1 MEVQRGELMDAR
13 RKRRIQIA
21 AGLFAALLIIL
32 TLFSNTIMTMNLPKV
47 RTEQPQNGRLMQRI
61 TGGGILQPKESVRMT
76 NPAGWSVL
84 NVLVKRGDAVTKG
97 QVLATFDTRLAA
109 RSLEDEQARLAQLK
123 LVMEQTEDQYISA
136 QHQGDELA
144 SRQAKRDLENAR
156 LNIGIQEHRIQ
167 SLQEELERG
176 KEIKAPYD
184 GIVLEA
190 NDGEGLTGAM
200 GELVAVIAN
209 MSKGFLL
216 SLNVSS
222 DQASLLTKGEQL
234 QLVVKG
240 GEMKVVEGEIA
251 EIGESVVAAGMGGV
265 RSAAGAASQGSD
277 VLDGTARRVVI
288 SVLDDSLKG
297 GEEASVLQERPSG
310 QEAVLISNGAIHED
324 RMGKYVYVLKESRSP
339 LGNTY
344 SVRKTAVTTGGS
356 NGKETAVLQGLSI
369 VDQAIVESGEPLQEG
384 DQVRIH

>member
-1 MEVQRGELMDAR
+1 MEVQRGELMDAKK
-13 RKRRIQIA
+13 KRRIQIA

-76 NPAGWSVL
+76 NPAGRNVK

-123 LVMEQTEDQYISA
+123 LVQEQSQDQFVSA
-136 QHQGDELA
+136 QRQGEEWA
-144 SRQAKRDLENAR
+144 SRQAKRDMEAAR
-156 LNIGIQEHRIQ
+156 LNISIQERRIL

-190 NDGEGLTGAM
+190 NDAEGLTGAKE
-200 GELVAVIAN
+200 ELVAVIAN
-209 MSKGFLL
+209 RSKGFLL

-222 DQASLLTKGEQL
+222 DQASLLTIGEQL

-240 GEMKVVEGEIA
+240 SEMQVVEGEIA
-251 EIGESVVAAGMGGV
+251 EIGESVVAAGV
-265 RSAAGAASQGSD
+265 PSAAGVASQGSD
-277 VLDGTARRVVI
+277 VLAGTARRVVI

-297 GEEASVLQERPSG
+297 GEEASVLLERPSG
-310 QEAVLISNGAIHED
+310 QESVLISNGAIHED

-344 SVRKTAVTTGGS
+344 SVRKTAITTGGS

>member
-1 MEVQRGELMDAR
+1 MDAK
-13 RKRRIQIA
+13 RKRRIQTA

-61 TGGGILQPKESVRMT
+61 TGGGILQPKESARMT
-76 NPAGWSVL
+76 NSAGWNVL
-84 NVLVKRGDAVTKG
+84 NVLVKRGDTVTKG

-109 RSLEDEQARLAQLK
+109 RSLEDEQARLAQFR
-123 LVMEQTEDQYISA
+123 LVLEQSQDQFISA
-136 QHQGDELA
+136 QRQGDEWA
-144 SRQAKRDLENAR
+144 SRQANRDMEAAK
-156 LNIGIQEHRIQ
+156 LNISIQEHRIQ

-190 NDGEGLTGAM
+190 NDAEGLTGAA

-234 QLVVKG
+234 QLMVKG

-265 RSAAGAASQGSD
+265 SSAAGAASRGSD
-277 VLDGTARRVVI
+277 VPGGTARRVVI

-297 GEEASVLQERPSG
+297 GEEASVLLERPSG
-310 QEAVLISNGAIHED
+310 QESVLISNEAIHED
-324 RMGKYVYVLKESRSP
+324 RMGKYVYVLKESRGP

-344 SVRKTAVTTGGS
+344 SVRKTAVTTEGS

-384 DQVRIH
+384 DQVRIQ